1 MLYDARDTTHFKTA
15 RRAEKLFLVVL
26 ITLLYIFFAATLT
39 IDAYQSHTVD
49 FVMEAFLSA
58 IRRSLSLCR
67 IAQIDVFRRAR
78 YNTFQNAEKSG
89 KTLLFSGAD
98 NPLFFISPATLTIDA
113 CFAGVCFLKPK
124 IPRLQ
129 VRKARY
135 LISPHHLICPVRCV
149 H

>member
-67 IAQIDVFRRAR
+67 IAQQMFFDAR
-78 YNTFQNAEKSG
+78 DTTHFKTPRKAEKLYYLVALI
-89 KTLLFSGAD
+89 TLY
-98 NPLFFISPATLTIDA
+98 FF
-113 CFAGVCFLKPK
+113 FLQ
-124 IPRLQ
+124 RLLPSMLVLQ
-129 VRKARY
+129 EFVF
-135 LISPHHLICPVRCV
+135 
-149 H
+149 